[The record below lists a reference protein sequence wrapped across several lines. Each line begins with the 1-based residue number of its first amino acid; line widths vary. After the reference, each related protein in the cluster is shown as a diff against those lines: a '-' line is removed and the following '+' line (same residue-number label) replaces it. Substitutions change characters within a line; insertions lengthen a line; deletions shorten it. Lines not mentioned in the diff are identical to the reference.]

1 MADISMTAARAA
13 AAPALWGFPFR
24 TEFSLAPLVRYWER
38 ELAEGDSS
46 FATAARALLEKVR
59 QTPALAAPVVDPAA
73 VRAHDKLLD
82 ALMLAVF
89 SPTFREDSYAAA
101 LLPFKLQSFYATPG
115 FARLLTDADGALQ
128 FRMDAD
134 VSLVLNVRILAAYSL
149 ILERVYGIDLGVEY
163 PWVAIVNDPDSG
175 LDRYFKLI
183 MSRRF
188 LEVDVVGTAPPITDE
203 ALRRLRSHLA
213 DPVALTE
220 LLPPDRF
227 VIRGFGVV
235 QAIEVTDQEVL
246 SAIERDLIEKES
258 IVSTPRFRGLRDKL
272 RALLRRPELELG
284 VAAVQGDRVLM
295 LNFGAEFEHACIFAD
310 STHLRLGDFA
320 GLRLR
325 AGLAGATPA
334 HHRGPADLSA
344 VGRGS
349 RTSSSAPATGAWW
362 WRRSSTRT
370 PSSAASSSCP
380 ASRARS
386 TCPTPRS
393 SCRSSPSSRWR

>member
-24 TEFSLAPLVRYWER
+24 TEFSLAPLRAV
-38 ELAEGDSS
+38 LG
-46 FATAARALLEKVR
+46 ARAR
-59 QTPALAAPVVDPAA
+59 GGRHAASPPPPGPCWRRCGRRPRWPLPSSDPAA

-89 SPTFREDSYAAA
+89 SPTFQEDSYAAA

-115 FARLLTDADGALQ
+115 FARLLADADGALQ

-163 PWVAIVNDPDSG
+163 PWVAIVNDPDTG

-258 IVSTPRFRGLRDKL
+258 IVSTPGS
-272 RALLRRPELELG
+272 RACGTSCARSCGGRSWSWASPRCR
-284 VAAVQGDRVLM
+284 AT
-295 LNFGAEFEHACIFAD
+295 ACSC
-310 STHLRLGDFA
+310 STSAPSSSTRASSPTPRISRLGDFA
-320 GLRLR
+320 GSVYER
-325 AGLAGATPA
+325 ASQERRPLIIEDLQTYPGRTRVEDELLGAGYRSVVVAPLIYEDA
-334 HHRGPADLSA
+334 LI
-344 VGRGS
+344 GS
-349 RTSSSAPATGAWW
+349 LELVS
-362 WRRSSTRT
+362 
-370 PSSAASSSCP
+370 

-386 TCPTPRS
+386 TCPTRPS